1 MTSLTI
7 SLSELRSVENT
18 DKRMA
23 TYSQVLTEIKDH
35 LTEKLELA
43 EEDGFMDSDFDR
55 FLETSIAHG
64 LGPVS
69 YGQMSQSENYKAGYL
84 EYIQVQIDQAEFLLS
99 HDYMD
104 EFIDED
110 EDDLEEA
117 ISEWAWE
124 CITDIGPDTTYSI
137 LSNFS

>member
-18 DKRMA
+18 DKRSA
-23 TYSQVLTEIKDH
+23 IYSQVLTEIKDH

-43 EEDGFMDSDFDR
+43 EEDNFSDSDFDR
-55 FLETSIAHG
+55 FLESSMAHG
-64 LGPVS
+64 LGPIT
-69 YGQMSQSENYKAGYL
+69 YEQMGQTENYKASYL
-84 EYIQVQIDQAEFLLS
+84 EYIQVQLDYVNNLLT
-99 HDYMD
+99 HDYLD

-110 EDDLEEA
+110 EDDLEQA

-137 LSNFS
+137 LAYFS